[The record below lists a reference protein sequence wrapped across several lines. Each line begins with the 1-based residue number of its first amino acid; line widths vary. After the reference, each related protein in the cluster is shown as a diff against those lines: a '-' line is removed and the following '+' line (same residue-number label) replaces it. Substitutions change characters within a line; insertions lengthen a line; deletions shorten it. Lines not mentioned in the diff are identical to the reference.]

1 VINWKVE
8 YPTSG
13 GFVKFFKK
21 SKNKQKGL
29 DEFESDVI
37 ANPRRHPNPEKIAE
51 IKREDLY
58 PPHTYRW
65 SKKNLLRI
73 VYTIDDKMMTI
84 YPIDADSPAHIR
96 YKRRQ
101 VLLISTPAQGRMGL
115 F

>member
-1 VINWKVE
+1 MSVRNWKVE

-21 SKNKQKGL
+21 NKDKQKWL
-29 DEFESDVI
+29 EEFELDVT
-37 ANPRRHPNPEKIAE
+37 ANPRRHPNPNKIVE

-73 VYTIDDKMMTI
+73 VYTIDDDKMI
-84 YPIDADSPAHIR
+84 VSPR
-96 YKRRQ
+96 C
-101 VLLISTPAQGRMGL
+101 
-115 F
+115 